1 MSAIHYSSTGSVG
14 FINYTRYCSADIT
27 SLLDFIEAQVPP
39 GDRSAEKI
47 MVSPRYGSTAAPG
60 EPPVLIIKTFTGSP
74 KYKYVTESGKSRR
87 TQRLLLAHTRWKFP
101 NEVRVLP
108 PDKVYENP
116 VEALTA
122 VVDGTP
128 QLPAQMVDELG
139 NRLLECYETW
149 TYRSGRG
156 KAASPDFSG
165 LSLRILAKTD
175 SRAPKRSRR
184 VVALENAMKAYT
196 EIEWRAKTAK
206 NSLESLEQT
215 FIRMENAAEKAKIPC
230 NVRNEIIACFTA
242 LEQAKVAADKFI
254 QEVRKE
260 V

>member
-14 FINYTRYCSADIT
+14 FINYTRYCSADII
-27 SLLDFIEAQVPP
+27 SLLDFIEAQVPAA
-39 GDRSAEKI
+39 DRCGQKI
-47 MVSPRYGSTAAPG
+47 TVSPRYGATTSPG
-60 EPPVLIIKTFTGSP
+60 EAPVLIIKSFTGSP

-87 TQRLLLAHTRWKFP
+87 TQRLLLAATRWKFP

-139 NRLLECYETW
+139 IRLLECYETW
-149 TYRSGRG
+149 AYRSGRG
-156 KAASPDFSG
+156 KALPPDFSG
-165 LSLRILAKTD
+165 LSLHIRAKTD

-184 VVALENAMKAYT
+184 VVALENAMKAYS
-196 EIEWRAKTAK
+196 EIEWRSKTAK

-230 NVRNEIIACFTA
+230 SVRNEIIACFTA
-242 LEQAKVAADKFI
+242 LEQAKLAADKFI
-254 QEVRKE
+254 QSVRQEV
-260 V
+260 